1 MTIVIKLS
9 MIKCYISK
17 TFKSWHERKLI
28 PLHDRSKFIL
38 RTFLRVPSV
47 IQNFIFF
54 ILNQKFNFYDY
65 VTDLMHVN
73 TKSNAIHL
81 KIVKSMILETAVV

>member
-1 MTIVIKLS
+1 M
-9 MIKCYISK
+9 
-17 TFKSWHERKLI
+17 
-28 PLHDRSKFIL
+28 
-38 RTFLRVPSV
+38 PSA

-81 KIVKSMILETAVV
+81 KIVKSMILETAVVLKERDWRFMSRIFLAIV